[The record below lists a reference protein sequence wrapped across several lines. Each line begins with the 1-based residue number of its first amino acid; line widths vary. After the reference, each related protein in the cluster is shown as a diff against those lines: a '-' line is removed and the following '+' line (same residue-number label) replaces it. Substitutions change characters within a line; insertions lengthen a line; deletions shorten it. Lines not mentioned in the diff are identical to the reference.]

1 MYFSKKTKLPGNHP
15 DILLDQIINQNQE
28 YLETIR
34 GAPLEQ
40 FSSEIDHFKKLEK
53 NRSTIIF

>member
-40 FSSEIDHFKKLEK
+40 FSSEIDNLENK
-53 NRSTIIF
+53 IRKQSIK

>member
-1 MYFSKKTKLPGNHP
+1 MYFSKKTKLPGNHR

-40 FSSEIDHFKKLEK
+40 FSSEIDNLENK
-53 NRSTIIF
+53 IRKQSIK

>member
-1 MYFSKKTKLPGNHP
+1 MYFSKKTKLPGNHQ

-40 FSSEIDHFKKLEK
+40 FSSEIDNLENK
-53 NRSTIIF
+53 IRKQSIK

>member
-40 FSSEIDHFKKLEK
+40 FSSEIDNFKNKIRK
-53 NRSTIIF
+53 QSIK